1 MTSTSPV
8 PLTTRNACLEDLVDL
23 LRHQQAHKVDVVVH
37 ADQIRAEGTQLRIAG
52 TPPMLSER
60 GVTTTSGLYMPTQV
74 CDQGLANKLGIPLPY
89 LRRLREHKPGLYDT
103 NVNGWLAD
111 ADRRFLVRALRGG
124 GEHANEHGVARA
136 FLSDSY
142 RIIDNLDVLMAAL
155 DGIRQAGVQVQI
167 DGCDLT
173 ERRMYV
179 RVVCEQVRAL
189 APDLLRDYRSPFTG
203 QAGADCPAVFAGFVV
218 TNSEV
223 GEGAF
228 TIVPRLVVQV
238 CRNGMTI
245 TTDAARHVHLGGRM
259 DEGVVRWSADTQDK
273 NLALVTAQTRDAIT
287 TFLDID
293 YVRAKISEM
302 SRLADTRITD
312 PTATVELVAK
322 RLSFT
327 DEQQRQI
334 LSHFIQGADLS
345 AGGVM
350 HAVTSAAQT
359 LPDAD
364 AAHEMESQALR
375 ALQLAAIGR

>member
-1 MTSTSPV
+1 MSSASALA
-8 PLTTRNACLEDLVDL
+8 LTTRNAGLEDLVDL
-23 LRHQQAHKVDVVVH
+23 LRHQQAHKVDVVAH
-37 ADQIRAEGTQLRIAG
+37 SDQIRAECTRLRIS
-52 TPPMLSER
+52 TPPALSER
-60 GVTTTSGLYMPTQV
+60 GVTTTAGLYTPTGV
-74 CDQGLANKLGIPLPY
+74 CDQGLAAKLGIPLPY
-89 LRRLREHKPGLYDT
+89 LRRLREHKPGLYDA
-103 NVNGWLAD
+103 NVNGWLTG
-111 ADRRFLVRALRGG
+111 ADRRFLVRCLHAGG
-124 GEHANEHGVARA
+124 SHGIARA

-155 DGIRQAGVQVQI
+155 DGVRQSGMQVQI

-179 RVVCEQVRAL
+179 RVVCEQIRAL

-203 QAGADCPAVFAGFVV
+203 ERGADNPVVFAGFVI

-228 TIVPRLVVQV
+228 TIVPRLLVQV

-245 TTDAARHVHLGGRM
+245 NADAARHVHLGGRL

-273 NLALVTAQTRDAIT
+273 NLALITAQTRDAIT

-293 YVRAKISEM
+293 YVRAKLEQM
-302 SRLADTRITD
+302 RRLAGTRVAD
-312 PTATVELVAK
+312 PAATIELVAK
-322 RLSFT
+322 KLSYSE
-327 DEQQRQI
+327 EQQRQI
-334 LSHFIQGADLS
+334 LSHFIQGGDIS

-350 HAVTSAAQT
+350 HAVTSVART

-364 AAHEMESQALR
+364 AAHEMEGHAVRVLH
-375 ALQLAAIGR
+375 LAAGF

>member
-1 MTSTSPV
+1 MHFSSAPT
-8 PLTTRNACLEDLVDL
+8 LTTRNAGLEDLVDL
-23 LRHQQAHKVDVVVH
+23 LRHQQAHKVDVVAH
-37 ADQIRAEGTQLRIAG
+37 SHQIRAEGTRLRISTA
-52 TPPMLSER
+52 PLLSER
-60 GVTTTSGLYMPTQV
+60 GVTTTAGLYTPTTV
-74 CDQGLANKLGIPLPY
+74 CDGGVAGKLGIPLPY
-89 LRRLREHKPGLYDT
+89 LRRLREHKPDLYDA

-111 ADRRFLVRALRGG
+111 ADRLFLVRGLRGDG
-124 GEHANEHGVARA
+124 GHGVARA

-142 RIIDNLDVLMAAL
+142 RIIDNFDVLMAAL
-155 DGIRQAGVQVQI
+155 DGVRQSGVQVQI

-203 QAGADCPAVFAGFVV
+203 ERGADNPVVFAGFVI

-228 TIVPRLVVQV
+228 TIVPRLLVQV

-245 TTDAARHVHLGGRM
+245 NADAARHVHLGGRM

-273 NLALVTAQTRDAIT
+273 NLALITAQTRDAIT
-287 TFLDID
+287 TFLDLD
-293 YVRAKISEM
+293 YVRAKLDQLARM
-302 SRLADTRITD
+302 SGARVAD
-312 PTATVELVAK
+312 PAATIELVAK
-322 RLSFT
+322 KLSYSE
-327 DEQQRQI
+327 EQQRQI
-334 LSHFIQGADLS
+334 LSHFIQGGDTS

-350 HAVTSAAQT
+350 HAVTSVART

-364 AAHEMESQALR
+364 AAHEMEGHAVRVLH
-375 ALQLAAIGR
+375 LAAGV